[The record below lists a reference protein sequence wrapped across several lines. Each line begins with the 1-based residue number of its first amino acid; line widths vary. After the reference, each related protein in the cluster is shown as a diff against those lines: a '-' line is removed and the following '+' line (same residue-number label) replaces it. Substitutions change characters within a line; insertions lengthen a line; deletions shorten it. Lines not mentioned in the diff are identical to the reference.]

1 MNNAR
6 IILIRPGKKTI
17 EKLDELPESIPAD
30 GFLWMATDREAFAH
44 DPDAV
49 QGLLEQW
56 TGGRLLELHVSDLLN
71 ANSPSQFDFTSRY
84 EMLVFR
90 RLADNQLTGTDA
102 AASGSPATST
112 EARSDRNA
120 LQSNPL
126 PAARKARTLP
136 MGFAV
141 FGNILLSVHPP
152 DCNVLARYTKRLE
165 QLASGESETAN
176 ATASG
181 PTRLPDAP
189 AELML
194 RIVSH
199 MVDAY
204 LDLRKV
210 MTRQL
215 DHWQQRLLRPNIYF
229 DNWDG
234 LLKAR
239 QSLHHLY
246 DICEDQ
252 HNALDRWMDVLE
264 DLPAPTSPEAQHE
277 HDQLLVRSRDILE
290 HIERVS
296 HHVRQLERSAETA
309 IQIHFNIQSNRTN
322 DVMRVLTALTAVFLP
337 LNLIAGIFGMNFEFM
352 PWLHTRIGFWATL
365 IAMLLIAVLLV
376 GFFAR
381 KRYLSSSKVD

>member
-1 MNNAR
+1 MSSAR
-6 IILIRPGKKTI
+6 IILIRPERKTI
-17 EKLDELPESIPAD
+17 ETLDEPPESMPQD
-30 GFLWMATDREAFAH
+30 GFIWMACDRDTFSRE
-44 DPDAV
+44 PDVV
-49 QGLLEQW
+49 QGLLARW

-90 RLADNQLTGTDA
+90 RLADNQFETGTDA
-102 AASGSPATST
+102 APAANAKNDRSASK
-112 EARSDRNA
+112 
-120 LQSNPL
+120 SNPL
-126 PAARKARTLP
+126 PAARKAQTLP
-136 MGFAV
+136 VGFVV
-141 FGNILLSVHPP
+141 FEKVLLSVHPP
-152 DCNVLARYTKRLE
+152 GCSVLEAYSRRLD
-165 QLASGESETAN
+165 QLASRELEAAGA
-176 ATASG
+176 APSG

-194 RIVSH
+194 RIVSQ

-204 LDLRKV
+204 LDLRKT

-264 DLPAPTSPEAQHE
+264 DLPAPDTPDAQHE

-309 IQIHFNIQSNRTN
+309 IQIHFNIQNNRTN
-322 DVMRVLTALTAVFLP
+322 DVMRMLTAITAIFLP
-337 LNLIAGIFGMNFEFM
+337 LNLIAGIFGMNFQFT
-352 PWLHTRIGFWATL
+352 PWLHTKLGFWGTL
-365 IAMLLIAVLLV
+365 AVMLLIAITLV
-376 GFFAR
+376 AFFAR
-381 KRYLSSSKVD
+381 KRYLSSSKLD